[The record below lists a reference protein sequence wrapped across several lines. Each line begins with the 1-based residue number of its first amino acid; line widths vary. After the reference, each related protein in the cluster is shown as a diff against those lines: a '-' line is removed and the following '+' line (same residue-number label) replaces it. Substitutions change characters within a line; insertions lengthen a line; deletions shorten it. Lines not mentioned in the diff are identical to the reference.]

1 MIKKFTN
8 KIYKNYMWSVF
19 IINNIKPLFSYKKF
33 SYSDF
38 NEDLLIGEILGSNMG
53 SYVDIGAG
61 HPIIGSNT
69 YYFYKQGWQGITV
82 EPIRFHSLLHRIAR
96 KRDTNIHKLI
106 GEDNVSKKFY
116 EFNPTQYSTNSEEQ
130 YRIMTNNGMQERRTY
145 YLDSISVNQ
154 VLMLVDGNT
163 YFLSIDCEGY
173 DATILKSIDWELIKK
188 PKVIVF
194 EKINN
199 KQEFNEVE
207 TILSRNNYLRIHTT
221 ELNFIYSLQ
230 V

>member
-130 YRIMTNNGMQERRTY
+130 YEFMINNGMQERRTY
-145 YLDSISVNQ
+145 YLDSISINQ
-154 VLMLVDGNT
+154 VLMLIEGNT

-173 DATILKSIDWELIKK
+173 DATILKSIDWNSINK

-199 KQEFNEVE
+199 KKEFNEVE
-207 TILSRNNYLRIHTT
+207 TILSANNYFRIHTT
-221 ELNFIYSLQ
+221 ANNFIYSL
-230 V
+230 

>member
-38 NEDLLIGEILGSNMG
+38 NEDLLIGEILGSNRG

-69 YYFYKQGWQGITV
+69 YYFYKQGWHGITV

-96 KRDTNIHKLI
+96 KKDTNIHKLI

-130 YRIMTNNGMQERRTY
+130 YKIMVNKGMQERRTY

-154 VLMLVDGNT
+154 VLMLVDVDT

-173 DATILKSIDWELIKK
+173 DATILKSIDWSLINK

-207 TILSRNNYLRIHTT
+207 AILSRNNYLRIHTT
-221 ELNFIYSLQ
+221 EFNFIYSLK

>member
-1 MIKKFTN
+1 MKKSITN
-8 KIYKNYMWSVF
+8 KIYKNYMWAVF
-19 IINNIKPLFSYKKF
+19 IVNNMKPLFFCKKI

-38 NEDLLIGEILGSNMG
+38 KEDLLISKILGSNIG

-116 EFNPTQYSTNSEEQ
+116 EFNPTQYST
-130 YRIMTNNGMQERRTY
+130 
-145 YLDSISVNQ
+145 
-154 VLMLVDGNT
+154 
-163 YFLSIDCEGY
+163 
-173 DATILKSIDWELIKK
+173 ILKSYHCDAAIEAC
-188 PKVIVF
+188 F
-194 EKINN
+194 
-199 KQEFNEVE
+199 
-207 TILSRNNYLRIHTT
+207 TSAANY
-221 ELNFIYSLQ
+221 
-230 V
+230 

>member
-1 MIKKFTN
+1 MKKSITN
-8 KIYKNYMWSVF
+8 KIYKNYMWAVF
-19 IINNIKPLFSYKKF
+19 IVNNMKPLFFCKKI

-38 NEDLLIGEILGSNMG
+38 KEDLLISKILGSNIG

-96 KRDTNIHKLI
+96 KKDTNIHKLI

-130 YRIMTNNGMQERRTY
+130 YKIMVNKGMQERRTY

-154 VLMLVDGNT
+154 VLMLVDVDT

-173 DATILKSIDWELIKK
+173 DATILKSIDWSLINK

-207 TILSRNNYLRIHTT
+207 TILSRNNYFRIHTT
-221 ELNFIYSLQ
+221 ANNFIYSLQ

>member
-1 MIKKFTN
+1 MIKNITN
-8 KIYKNYMWSVF
+8 KIYKSYMWAVF
-19 IINNIKPLFSYKKF
+19 IVNNMKPLFFCKKI

-38 NEDLLIGEILGSNMG
+38 KEDLLISKILGSNIG

-82 EPIRFHSLLHRIAR
+82 EPIRFHSLLHRFAR

-130 YRIMTNNGMQERRTY
+130 YKIMVNKGMQERRTY

-154 VLMLVDGNT
+154 VLMLVDVDT

-173 DATILKSIDWELIKK
+173 DATILKSIDWSLINK

-207 TILSRNNYLRIHTT
+207 TILSRNNYFRIHTT
-221 ELNFIYSLQ
+221 ANNFIYSLQ